1 MGQQQV
7 LLLVLTIV
15 IVSIAVYIGIN
26 FFGDMMRQRHV
37 DLLVNHAVHI
47 ASEATTWRSKS
58 TPFLGG
64 GGSYSDL
71 GTDGMEQ
78 LLMSEDRLP
87 GTFRIT
93 LASGDDLEVTGVS
106 DDFPEIGV
114 RVVVEE
120 TDIVDTIIAYDGSI
134 SLPPVTP

>member
-1 MGQQQV
+1 MGQQQI

-15 IVSIAVYIGIN
+15 LVSIAVYIGID
-26 FFGDMMRQRHV
+26 FFGELVRQRHV

-47 ASEATTWRSKS
+47 ASEATTWRAKA

-78 LLMSEDRLP
+78 LLMNPERVP
-87 GTFRIT
+87 GTFQIT
-93 LASGDDLEVTGVS
+93 TAIGDDLEVTGVS
-106 DDFPEIGV
+106 NDFPEVGV
-114 RVVVEE
+114 RIVVEE
-120 TDIVDTIIAYDGSI
+120 QDIVDTIIVYDGSI
-134 SLPPVTP
+134 TLP